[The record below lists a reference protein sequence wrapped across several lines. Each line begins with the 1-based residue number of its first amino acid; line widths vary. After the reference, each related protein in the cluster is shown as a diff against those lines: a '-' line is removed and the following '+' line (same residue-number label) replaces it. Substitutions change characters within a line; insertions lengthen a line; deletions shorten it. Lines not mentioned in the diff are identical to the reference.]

1 MKKLVSVFLSMIVL
15 LSMIVFPAVSENG
28 SSQNV
33 GTTAEVIPTE
43 TYPGV
48 NDSSSAQS
56 GEEGTFPASAVVSVA
71 IGDGDTVGILSGK
84 TSLGTWEYDE
94 VSESK
99 LYTSSVT
106 GTEISALYMFSPKPE
121 ERLYSTVEGMK
132 SSVESAISEVS
143 GNLANH
149 TSYLMEIDGYP
160 VALGTGIKTNEGEKL
175 AFGIIAACS
184 GRHLIFILISSP
196 PAVYTPTIEDLRQLA
211 GYFSLDTSQP
221 LITEAQVGLTLST
234 EDGVTSVS
242 AGQKLKFIASFA
254 DPSIVN
260 AQAKNNRIN
269 WNVLDSFSP
278 ETEIGYYSKDAM
290 DAKIDNRGVLTVSG
304 NIDDVKTVYVAAQSE
319 TYGTYA
325 VKKIT
330 LLPRVK
336 AVNVEPSAVTL
347 FAAEGQT
354 ADISVSLEPASVPLE
369 GLVWTAS
376 AKSIVEIE
384 DHGDGSAV
392 IRPLKAG
399 KVSITVKERGGR
411 AGRVNVTVK
420 QPVETL
426 ELTARGKAVPGRTL
440 AMNAAISPRNASDK
454 KLAWALDVDESIASI
469 SQNGQIR
476 IKKDAPVGQKI
487 TVTCTAQGAPE
498 PVVASAEIEITE
510 K

>member
-99 LYTSSVT
+99 LYTSSVA

-143 GNLANH
+143 A
-149 TSYLMEIDGYP
+149 
-160 VALGTGIKTNEGEKL
+160 NEGEKL

-221 LITEAQVGLTLST
+221 LITEDQVGLTLST